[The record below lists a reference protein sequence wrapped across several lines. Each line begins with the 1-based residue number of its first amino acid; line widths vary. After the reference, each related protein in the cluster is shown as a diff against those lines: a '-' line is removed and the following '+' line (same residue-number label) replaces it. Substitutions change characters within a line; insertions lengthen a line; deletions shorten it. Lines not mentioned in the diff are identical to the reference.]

1 MVEVVQAID
10 SYLLCIVFLVAVS
23 IYISVQLDL
32 KQTKNKLIVITSCLV
47 IAQLVICAVLQIAII
62 DTNIFP
68 KEFISFFYAFAI
80 LNTSIIATTLA
91 LFIFKY
97 DEKNNEHIN
106 SFLLAILL
114 APAIITFCILVS
126 NSYTSNVYTI
136 VDKNIM
142 IKGSMFYLT
151 NIFTVASIGIT
162 LVYLIIKKE
171 SFAKS
176 DFTVLLYLILCTLT
190 LIFLRINVP
199 QINILWTVTA
209 FNLAMMFL
217 LLQKQIAEYDSL
229 TRAYSRRVF
238 DTFIENKI
246 AKSDKQAVFSAMFID
261 LDGFKEINDNFG
273 HSEGDLVLRKF
284 VELIYIAVGKK
295 AKVVR
300 YGGDEFLVY
309 FEATTKELLNSYVLN
324 IAKEINKYNESSGK
338 NYNIKYSLSSE
349 IYTKKFKSFDQFLR
363 NLDNNMYKSKKEKK
377 ERYNRKYSAS

>member
-23 IYISVQLDL
+23 VYISVQLDL

-136 VDKNIM
+136 VDKNII

-324 IAKEINKYNESSGK
+324 IAKEINKYNETSGK

-349 IYTKKFKSFDQFLR
+349 IYTKKIKSFDQFLR
-363 NLDNNMYKSKKEKK
+363 KLDNNMYKSKKEKK

>member
-23 IYISVQLDL
+23 VYISVQLDL

-324 IAKEINKYNESSGK
+324 IAKEINKYNETSGK

>member
-62 DTNIFP
+62 DTNIFS
-68 KEFISFFYAFAI
+68 KEIISFFYAFAI

-136 VDKNIM
+136 VDKNII

>member
-23 IYISVQLDL
+23 VYISVQLDL

-324 IAKEINKYNESSGK
+324 IAKEINKYNETSGK

-349 IYTKKFKSFDQFLR
+349 IYTKKIKSFDQFLR
-363 NLDNNMYKSKKEKK
+363 KLDNNMYKSKKEKK
-377 ERYNRKYSAS
+377 ERYNRK

>member
-136 VDKNIM
+136 VDKNII